1 MGLQRARWPAGYG
14 RACDPRPSSWSVGVL
29 LPRRHAGSLFP
40 GGKRDPAD
48 QDVVHTALRE
58 THEELGLVVPED
70 HVWGILQP
78 VYDQNKTTIAPVLA
92 GVGPLD
98 PQSLKPNPE
107 EVDEVFAL
115 SLAHLLQMENQGYTH
130 FRKGS
135 HYHYTMPVFLHGPHR
150 VWGLTAAITEFALQ
164 LIAPGAYQPRLV
176 ISGLP
181 RV

>member
-1 MGLQRARWPAGYG
+1 MLRAWAVPMRGGCNG
-14 RACDPRPSSWSVGVL
+14 RASAHP
-29 LPRRHAGSLFP
+29 LPASC
-40 GGKRDPAD
+40 
-48 QDVVHTALRE
+48 
-58 THEELGLVVPED
+58 
-70 HVWGILQP
+70 
-78 VYDQNKTTIAPVLA
+78 
-92 GVGPLD
+92 
-98 PQSLKPNPE
+98 PQ
-107 EVDEVFAL
+107 VDEVFAL